1 MAYFLKKLYIENFGT
16 FQNKKL
22 DGLDQGLNIIYAP
35 NEAGKSTICAFI
47 HGVLF
52 GWPSKS
58 KNDYKIGSGDRKG
71 RLIFEPRSAESHPSP
86 GALTDVCKLER
97 GYSSS
102 ANAATGAYADIV
114 QGLSTELYEASF
126 FITHDSVQSMS
137 DTSKLAAELLTASTG
152 TRNNPNTIL
161 SNYKSEQDTFFGKSS
176 QYPNSLFNLNKDI
189 EDATDKMQ
197 KCSAAS
203 AAQYGATELLHFV
216 QEERKLAQEQRN
228 VMSGTA
234 VRITAAKDA
243 VNQLVGELS
252 SCDSGLKSCK
262 QEQQRCNDAINQ
274 HKATGRYDSLIAS
287 KISAADLRNVQDL
300 QEQQIE
306 DAKRHKDMVYE
317 AYKRARAGIIEALPR
332 DAVCFCEAG
341 SMQENTPAPEQPAT
355 VVTPASYATPATASC
370 DASHSAPDVP
380 SLAAPEQQAARYRR
394 YELPT
399 SVFCGLVVGVL
410 FSAVISALAQGLLAN
425 CALVFGFLAAV
436 FVAALAFT
444 WQHGRLVRALTHIAN
459 RAKAYQRIARDFS
472 ASLSEQ
478 YTSYPS
484 VTWNSFLML
493 VRFSDSS
500 AQNGNELEAFAN
512 AYKEF
517 TDAQNIYADAQKSY
531 ITALNVSR
539 ETFLQAGIPK
549 TVGTFKE
556 MCAYVEGY
564 SRYETE
570 NRELSARQI
579 QSKEKFDELQAEKAK
594 KLKRINEKVEELFSV
609 TKEAFDKL
617 SCAFCNPHMV
627 PQSIG
632 EESDD
637 AKLAEDIAAFQTK
650 NSEIVAALSDVRD
663 QLSTCEN
670 QKAFEQDNATGI
682 SELASSISTCFDAA
696 RQALATYDNALSNL
710 DTGLNARCG
719 TVNIANKN
727 AVAVQEY
734 QCLQDQKQQSC
745 KQIIELMTRKL
756 LLQHALDTWNGGDT
770 EQVWNVASSLLDQ
783 MTGGRWKK
791 ICVSI
796 NQKNNKETI
805 LVTDMNESAQPPLNL
820 SSGTKAQLYFAVKV
834 ALLLSAANVGES
846 LPVIVDDALLTLDSV
861 RRKQTVIALEQ
872 LAQRR
877 QVLFFTCHEEIRNCI
892 TSAAPAAHQ
901 VDWLS

>member
-16 FQNKKL
+16 FQNKTF

-47 HGVLF
+47 HAVLF

-58 KNDYKIGSGDRKG
+58 KNDYKIGGGNRKG
-71 RLIFEPRSAESHPSP
+71 RLIFESRSAASQPSP
-86 GALTDVCKLER
+86 TALTDVCKLER
-97 GYSSS
+97 GYTT
-102 ANAATGAYADIV
+102 AEKVATGAYAGIV
-114 QGLSTELYEASF
+114 QGLSTELYDASF

-152 TRNNPNTIL
+152 TRNNPNAII
-161 SNYKSEQDTFFGKSS
+161 SNYQTEQATFFSRSS
-176 QYPNSLFNLNKDI
+176 QYPNSLINLNEAI
-189 EDATDKMQ
+189 EAKRAEIQECCD
-197 KCSAAS
+197 AS
-203 AAQYGATELLHFV
+203 AAQYGTTELLHFV
-216 QEERKLAQEQRN
+216 QEERKRAHEQRN
-228 VMSGTA
+228 VIFGSA
-234 VRITAAKDA
+234 ARITAAKDA

-252 SCDSGLKSCK
+252 SCDNGLKSCK
-262 QEQQRCNDAINQ
+262 EDQRRCNDAINQ
-274 HKATGRYDSLIAS
+274 YKATSRYDSLIAS
-287 KISAADLRNVQDL
+287 KVSAADLRTVQES

-306 DAKRHKDMVYE
+306 DAKRHKNTATDAYE
-317 AYKRARAGIIEALPR
+317 RARTRVIAALPR
-332 DAVCFCEAG
+332 DAVCSCEVG
-341 SMQENTPAPEQPAT
+341 SMQENTLDLEQPASC
-355 VVTPASYATPATASC
+355 ASRASAATSC
-370 DASHSAPDVP
+370 DADGSAPCSAPDSP
-380 SLAAPEQQAARYRR
+380 SLAAPEQQAVHYRR
-394 YELPT
+394 YELAT

-410 FSAVISALAQGLLAN
+410 FSAVIAALAQGLLAN
-425 CALVFGFLAAV
+425 FALMFGLLAAI

-444 WQHGRLVRALTHIAN
+444 WQHGRLVAALTHIGEHV
-459 RAKAYQRIARDFS
+459 KAYQRIARDIS
-472 ASLSEQ
+472 ASLSDQ

-500 AQNGNELEAFAN
+500 AQDGNELEAFAN

-517 TDAQNIYADAQKSY
+517 TDAQNIYVDAQKSY

-570 NRELSARQI
+570 NRELSKRQT
-579 QSKEKFDELQAEKAK
+579 QAKEKFDELQAEKAA
-594 KLKRINEKVEELFSV
+594 KLKRINEQIEELFSL

-632 EESDD
+632 KESDD
-637 AKLAEDIAAFQTK
+637 EKLAEDIAAFQTK
-650 NSEIVAALSDVRD
+650 NSDLVAAISQVRY
-663 QLSTCEN
+663 QLSTYESE
-670 QKAFEQDNATGI
+670 KAAAQDNATRI
-682 SELASSISTCFDAA
+682 SELASSISTCFDDA

-805 LVTDMNESAQPPLNL
+805 LVTDMNESTQPPLNL

-892 TSAAPAAHQ
+892 ASAAPAAHQ